1 MPREDILGIAP
12 ELWLLIASMALLVAA
27 PFTRGRREDATTWGA
42 IASLIVALVLTA
54 PQFGAPPQRIFGDTY
69 ALDPLALFVKLF
81 IIGAALLVL
90 LATRDRFRG
99 ATHAVTV
106 PPLILMSSLGAMA
119 LAASVDLV
127 LIALFLQVTAVAS
140 YGLVGA
146 YKHDPAAQEATLK
159 YFLFAGATGAV
170 MLYGMA
176 LLYGLTGT
184 LDTAAMAERLRGAD
198 GAAVLVAGALIF
210 TGFGFKIT
218 AVPLHW
224 WAPDAYEGAT
234 APISGFLSVV
244 PKVAALTV
252 LVRTLFTAFAAVPEW
267 PLLLALAAALTMTL
281 GNLFALRQRSVKRL
295 LGYSTIAQAGYLLI
309 AVAVIRID
317 ALAIP
322 AFVFYLLAYLAM
334 NLPAFLVVSL
344 VERATG
350 DDHIERFNGLG
361 TTSPR
366 LAAAMTILLLSLAGI
381 PPLAGFVGK
390 VALFIAAMSGGF
402 TWLVVIAAINTAISI
417 YYYLRVIAAMY
428 FERPADGT
436 ADVLPQSASS
446 AIGVLVGTAATLVIG
461 IFPLAFFT
469 FSIASAAIAA
479 P

>member
-1 MPREDILGIAP
+1 MPGEDVLGIAP
-12 ELWLLIASMALLVAA
+12 ELWLLIASMALLSAA

-42 IASLIVALVLTA
+42 IASLLVALVLTS
-54 PQFGAPPQRIFGDTY
+54 PQFGAPPQRIFGGTY
-69 ALDPLALFVKLF
+69 AVDPLAVFAKLF
-81 IIGAALLVL
+81 IISAAILVL

-106 PPLILMSSLGAMA
+106 PPLVLMSSLGAMA

-127 LIALFLQVTAVAS
+127 LIVLFLQVTAVAS
-140 YGLVGA
+140 YGLVGT
-146 YKHDPAAQEATLK
+146 YKRDAAAQEATLK

-198 GAAVLVAGALIF
+198 GAAVLVAGALVF

-224 WAPDAYEGAT
+224 WAPDTYEGAT

-244 PKVAALTV
+244 PKVAALVV

-267 PLLLALAAALTMTL
+267 PLLVALAAALTMTL

-295 LGYSTIAQAGYLLI
+295 LGYSTIAQAGYLLM
-309 AVAVIRID
+309 AVAVIKLD

-322 AFVFYLLAYLAM
+322 AFVFYLLTYLAM
-334 NLPAFLVVSL
+334 NLPAFVVVSL
-344 VERATG
+344 VERAFG

-361 TTSPR
+361 TRSPR
-366 LAAAMTILLLSLAGI
+366 LAAAMAVLLLSLAGM
-381 PPLAGFVGK
+381 PPLAGFIGK
-390 VALFIAAMSGGF
+390 VALFIVAMSGGF
-402 TWLVVIAAINTAISI
+402 IWLAVIAAINTAISI
-417 YYYLRVIAAMY
+417 YYYLRVVAAMY
-428 FERPADGT
+428 FERVSDGAT
-436 ADVLPQSASS
+436 DIVPQGASS
-446 AIGVLVGTAATLVIG
+446 GSAVLVGAAATLAIG
-461 IFPLAFFT
+461 IFPLAFFA